1 MRIALCVKR
10 DLFGLLAARSFMAAL
25 GPPAP
30 VVTVFC
36 STRTRAAETTHAL
49 PLLLKA
55 LERDI
60 PVDTLL
66 PATAHERASLDPTLR
81 PETWRALS
89 DLRPGGGADDLLAWR
104 PDMVVSMRFS
114 LIFPAS
120 VIAAVP
126 CGILNVHP
134 GPLPAYRGLFAPFW
148 QVMEGETQLAA
159 TLHLVDRGIDTGAV
173 LAEHR
178 IARRVGR
185 SLLWHMADLYRG
197 GAILAARAV
206 RRAMNGQA
214 PIGTAQP
221 PGGRYWRIP
230 DQAAADAFL
239 GGPMPVVTTAD
250 YLDLLAEAL
259 LPLPPGQ
266 AIMAAG

>member
-1 MRIALCVKR
+1 MCVKR
-10 DLFGLLAARSFMAAL
+10 DLFGLLAARSFVAAL
-25 GPPAP
+25 GAPAP
-30 VVTVFC
+30 AMAVFC
-36 STRTRAAETTHAL
+36 SARTRPAETAHGL

-60 PVDTLL
+60 PIETLL
-66 PATAHERASLDPTLR
+66 PATAHERACLDPALR
-81 PETWRALS
+81 PDAWRPLP
-89 DLRPGGGADDLLAWR
+89 DLKPSGGAAELLAWR

-114 LIFPAS
+114 LIFPAA

-126 CGILNVHP
+126 GGILNVHP

-148 QVMEGETQLAA
+148 QVLEGEAELAA
-159 TLHLVDRGIDTGAV
+159 TLHLVDAGIDTGAV

-178 IARRVGR
+178 IPRRAGR
-185 SLLWHMADLYRG
+185 SLMWHMAELYRG
-197 GAILAARAV
+197 GAVLAARAV
-206 RRAMNGQA
+206 RRAMRGQA

-230 DQAAADAFL
+230 DGAAADAFL
-239 GGPMPVVTTAD
+239 RGPIPVVATAD

-259 LPLPPGQ
+259 LPAPPCR
-266 AIMAAG
+266 AIVATG